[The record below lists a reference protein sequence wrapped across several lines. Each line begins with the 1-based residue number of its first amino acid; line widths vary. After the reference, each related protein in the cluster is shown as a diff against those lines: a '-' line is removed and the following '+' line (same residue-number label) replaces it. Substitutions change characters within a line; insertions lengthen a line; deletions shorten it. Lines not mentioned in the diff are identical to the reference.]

1 MTDPK
6 AAGRNR
12 RRDLVPRS
20 EDSGATDRS
29 DRVNSNPTPR
39 AVPLGRVCDI
49 TLGKMLQSS
58 PNGPRDIEVPY
69 LRSGSLEFL
78 DESRAWRKM
87 YCHPSELRS
96 YGLKTG
102 DLLVAEGGEV
112 GRAEFVPDLP
122 PDAVFQNS
130 LHRLRLQAD
139 GDLRFVRY
147 ALESARSSGWLD
159 VLCNKTTF
167 GHLTVEKLSQLR
179 IPWPSPLEQN
189 IVAERLDSETAR
201 IEALITAKL
210 QLQQLLMHRR
220 SRLPSR
226 ALEMM
231 LASEQLIPLKHLV
244 IESNRRSER
253 DVSST
258 MLSVSIHAGV
268 VPKNDQSDLTA
279 APEDRAKYKRC
290 GPGDIVV
297 NRMRAFQGGV
307 GEVRQQ
313 GIVSPDYTVLNVKN
327 QVSSSYL
334 HFVMRSPW
342 FISEMTR
349 RLRGIGSID
358 QGQVRTPRINF
369 SELGEIRVPIP
380 SRSRQNDLVS
390 ELLER
395 EADIAGALDLHEK
408 QIALLS
414 ERRHT
419 LVTSTVSGRL

>member
-1 MTDPK
+1 
-6 AAGRNR
+6 
-12 RRDLVPRS
+12 
-20 EDSGATDRS
+20 
-29 DRVNSNPTPR
+29 
-39 AVPLGRVCDI
+39 
-49 TLGKMLQSS
+49 
-58 PNGPRDIEVPY
+58 
-69 LRSGSLEFL
+69 
-78 DESRAWRKM
+78 M